1 MGNCS
6 SRDEK
11 GGDKGGSSGD
21 ASRIKND
28 HGCAVKDSFGG
39 KSADQS
45 LSFRPPTILKVSEI
59 VRPDN
64 YRIKGNK
71 S

>member
-6 SRDEK
+6 SREEK
-11 GGDKGGSSGD
+11 GGDKYGSSGN

-28 HGCAVKDSFGG
+28 HAGVEKDSFGG

-45 LSFRPPTILKVSEI
+45 LSFRPPAILKVSEI